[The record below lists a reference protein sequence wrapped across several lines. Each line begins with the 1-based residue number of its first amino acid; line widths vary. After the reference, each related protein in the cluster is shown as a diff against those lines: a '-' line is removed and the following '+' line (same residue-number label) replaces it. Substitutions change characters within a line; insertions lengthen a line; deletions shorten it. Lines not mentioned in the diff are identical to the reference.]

1 MSRLAMA
8 AMFFAASLAAQD
20 WPSDRF
26 VPAEVCSDCHAR
38 LYPPGSPP
46 PGEAA
51 IVHHGQSAAPIDL
64 NSVGPYALWSASM
77 MANSARDPYW
87 QAKVRY
93 EARTTPAAAESIEN
107 TCLSCHAPMQQYDR
121 RAEGRTL
128 RFDALNNVGE
138 QGVSCTVCH
147 QISPENFGQA
157 DSFTAGF
164 VINEQRRIFGPHANP
179 FPMPMR
185 MHTGRMPTKG
195 DHILD
200 AALCGTCHTVITP
213 TLNAA
218 GEQTG
223 RFLEQATY
231 LEWLNSSYPR
241 SNKTC
246 QSCHLAPLKD
256 ASGDPAA
263 MFIAHTPHGGY
274 FPPTRPRK
282 PFGLHTFGGANVQ
295 GLELMAGL
303 EPERAPLFKQAAERA
318 QAMLEQSLAMRLD
331 ADRDGETLTAR
342 VRLVNSA
349 GHKLPTGFPSRRMWL
364 RLAVQDAAG
373 KIVFESGAWDPIT
386 GEILARLDATEVEP
400 HHDVIRDPAETAIYE
415 AEMAATEGG
424 ATHSL
429 MRAARWTKD
438 NRLLPLGFVADRG
451 RPDGLED
458 LSTAPVGVEDD
469 PNFRAG
475 ADQVIYVAEV
485 EPGAGPWT
493 VTAEALFQSIKPDHA
508 GALSGAT
515 AEEETFRKLFRS
527 VDQPAVIGSE
537 EAVVR

>member
-8 AMFFAASLAAQD
+8 AVLFAATLAAQE
-20 WPSDRF
+20 WPSERF
-26 VPAEVCSDCHAR
+26 VSAEVCSDCHAR
-38 LYPPGSPP
+38 LYEPGSPP
-46 PGEAA
+46 PREAA
-51 IVHHGQSAAPIDL
+51 IVHHGQSAAPVDL
-64 NSVGPYALWSASM
+64 NSIGPYALWSASM

-87 QAKVRY
+87 KAKVRF
-93 EARTTPAAAESIEN
+93 ETRTTPAAAEAIEN

-121 RAEGRTL
+121 RAEGQTL
-128 RFDALNNVGE
+128 RFDALDAVGE

-147 QISPENFGQA
+147 QISPENFGKA

-185 MHTGRMPTKG
+185 MHTGRMPTQA

-200 AALCGTCHTVITP
+200 SALCGTCHTVITP
-213 TLNAA
+213 TLTAG

-231 LEWLNSSYPR
+231 LEWLDSSYPR

-246 QSCHLAPLKD
+246 QSCHLAPLEN
-256 ASGDPAA
+256 AAGDPAA
-263 MFIAHTPHGGY
+263 MYIAHTPHGGF

-295 GLELMAGL
+295 GLGL
-303 EPERAPLFKQAAERA
+303 DAER
-318 QAMLEQSLAMRLD
+318 D
-331 ADRDGETLTAR
+331 GDRLTAR

-349 GHKLPTGFPSRRMWL
+349 GHKLPTGFPSRRLWL
-364 RLAVQDAAG
+364 RFAVTDAAG
-373 KIVFESGAWDPIT
+373 KIVFESGAWDPAT
-386 GEILARLDATEVEP
+386 GEILARLDATEFEP
-400 HHDVIRDPAETAIYE
+400 HRDVIRDPAQTAIYE
-415 AEMAATEGG
+415 AEMAAADGG

-429 MRAARWTKD
+429 MRAARWSKD

-458 LSTAPVGVEDD
+458 LSTAPVGVEGDA
-469 PNFRAG
+469 NFRAG
-475 ADQVIYVAEV
+475 ADQVDYIAVV
-485 EPGAGPWT
+485 EPGGGPWT
-493 VTAEALFQSIKPDHA
+493 VTVEALFQSIKPDHA
-508 GALSGAT
+508 GALSGPT

-527 VDQPAVIGSE
+527 VDEPALIGQE
-537 EAVVR
+537 QVVVR